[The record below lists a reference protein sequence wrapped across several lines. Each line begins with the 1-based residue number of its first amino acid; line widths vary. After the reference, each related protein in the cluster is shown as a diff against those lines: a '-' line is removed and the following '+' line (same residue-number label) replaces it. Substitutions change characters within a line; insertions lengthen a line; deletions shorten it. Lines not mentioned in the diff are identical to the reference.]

1 MEFAFVC
8 EDAALQIAGHA
19 DVEGV
24 AAAGY
29 DVGVVELFVHGY

>member
-1 MEFAFVC
+1 VG
-8 EDAALQIAGHA
+8 EDAALQVASDA
-19 DVEGV
+19 DVKCV